1 MIHLEWYRIF
11 LHAARTGN
19 LTKAAQELYITQPS
33 VSYAIKQ
40 MEQALSL
47 KLFHRL
53 SKGVEL
59 TEEGKALLA
68 YVEQSFALLDAG
80 ERKMSQLKDLTGGE
94 LRIGASD
101 SLFKHFLFPYLDKY
115 HKQYPEV
122 RIRLSHGKTS
132 EITQRVKEGTVDFGL
147 IHLPT
152 AEDPLLTI
160 QAIMTLQDCFVGGEA
175 YRDKAVLPLTA
186 HDLGQFPLLLLSAG
200 SSTRRFAEHWFSQQ
214 NVTIQADIELG
225 SIDLLI
231 EFAKLGLGV
240 AFVSKS
246 YVTQELA
253 DGLLYELKPTVA
265 IPTRYIGIAAR
276 RDTTPSLAAAKFHE
290 MLMAD
295 MPALVT

>member
-11 LHAARTGN
+11 LHAAKAGN
-19 LTKAAQELYITQPS
+19 LTKAAQELFITQPS

-47 KLFHRL
+47 KLFHRQ

-59 TEEGKALLA
+59 TEEGKALLI

-80 ERKMSQLKDLTGGE
+80 ERKMTALKHLTGGE
-94 LRIGASD
+94 LRIAAND
-101 SLFKHFLFPYLDKY
+101 SLFKHFLFPYLDTY
-115 HKQYPEV
+115 HKQYPDV

-132 EITQRVKEGTVDFGL
+132 EITQRVKEGVIDLGL

-152 AEDPLLTI
+152 VEEPLLNVQTV
-160 QAIMTLQDCFVGGEA
+160 MTLQDCFVGGEA
-175 YRDKAVLPLTA
+175 YRHFAEQPLTA
-186 HDLGQFPLLLLSAG
+186 QEISQFPLLLLSAG

-214 NVTIQADIELG
+214 DVDIQADIELG

-240 AFVSKS
+240 AFVSRS

-253 DGLLYELKPTVA
+253 DGLLHELKPTVA
-265 IPTRYIGIAAR
+265 IPTRSIGIATR
-276 RDTTPSLAAAKFHE
+276 QDISPSLAAAKFHE
-290 MLMAD
+290 LLAAGD
-295 MPALVT
+295 PLFT